1 MLNLILPEE
10 ELFDD
15 KTQEFIYFK
24 PEPVTL
30 EHSLISLSKWEAHYK
45 KPFISTTEKT
55 PEETMFYISCMVTK
69 HVSNINLVVHRLC
82 KNKNLMEQIEAYIAD
97 PMCATTIQHN
107 GKQNGKKEVITAEI
121 IYYDMIALQ
130 IPKEYEKWHLNRL
143 MTLIEV
149 CSIKNQPDSKK
160 NKMTKDELYARQ
172 EAVNEANKAR
182 LAAMKANKK

>member
-1 MLNLILPEE
+1 MLTLILPEE

-15 KTQEFIYFK
+15 KTNEFIYFK
-24 PEPVTL
+24 PESVTL
-30 EHSLISLSKWEAHYK
+30 EHSLISLSKWEAYYK

-55 PEETMFYISCMVTK
+55 SEETMYYISCMVTK
-69 HVSNINLVVHRLC
+69 HTSNINLVVHRLM
-82 KNKNLMEQIEAYIAD
+82 KNEKLMRQIEAYIAD

-107 GKQNGKKEVITAEI
+107 GKQVGKKEIITAEI

-143 MTLIEV
+143 LTLIEV
-149 CSIKNQPDSKK
+149 CSIKNNPDPKK
-160 NKMTKDELYARQ
+160 NKMSKSEIYARQ
-172 EAVNEANKAR
+172 DAINEANKAR